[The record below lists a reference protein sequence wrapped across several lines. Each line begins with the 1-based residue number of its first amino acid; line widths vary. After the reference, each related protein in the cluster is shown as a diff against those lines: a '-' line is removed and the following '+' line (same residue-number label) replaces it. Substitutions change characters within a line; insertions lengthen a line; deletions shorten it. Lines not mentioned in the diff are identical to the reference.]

1 MTTKITSLA
10 MFAIAAFALGGM
22 LTSPAY
28 AATFTQ
34 TVTVNSAD
42 DSFNVTDAHACGSG
56 QGLRTSLTTY
66 HNQDEVTVWVN
77 ATDCS
82 SFSKAV
88 VTIEV
93 NGNWEGYATTYNDNI
108 NLGFSGI
115 PISSGDKVEAIA
127 VYYY

>member
-1 MTTKITSLA
+1 
-10 MFAIAAFALGGM
+10 MFAIAAVAAMSFG
-22 LTSPAY
+22 LTPAY

-34 TVTVNSAD
+34 TPTVNSAD
-42 DSFNVTDAHACGSG
+42 GSVTITDAHACGSG
-56 QGLRTSLTTY
+56 QELRTSLTTY

-82 SFSKAV
+82 NFSKAV

-93 NGNWEGYATTYNDNI
+93 NGNWEGFAITYDDNI
-108 NLGFSGI
+108 NLNFSGI
-115 PISSGDKVEAIA
+115 PINSGDKVEAIA

>member
-1 MTTKITSLA
+1 

-22 LTSPAY
+22 LVSPAY
-28 AATFTQ
+28 ASSFTQ
-34 TVTVNSAD
+34 TPTVNSAD
-42 DSFNVTDAHACGSG
+42 GSVTITDANGCGSG
-56 QGLRTSLTTY
+56 HELRTSLTTY
-66 HNQDEVTVWVN
+66 HNQDEVKVWVN

-93 NGNWEGYATTYNDNI
+93 NGNWEGYATTYSDNV

-115 PISSGDKVEAIA
+115 SFSSGDTVEAIT

>member
-1 MTTKITSLA
+1 MTTKTTYA
-10 MFAIAAFALGGM
+10 MFALAAIAALSFS
-22 LTSPAY
+22 LTPAY

-34 TVTVNSAD
+34 TATVDSAD
-42 DSFNVTDAHACGSG
+42 DTINVSDGSACGSG

-88 VTIEV
+88 VTIYV
-93 NGNWEGYATTYNDNI
+93 NGSYETFGSTTNDNV
-108 NLGFSGI
+108 NLNFSNI
-115 PISSGDKVEAIA
+115 PISAGDEVKA
-127 VYYY
+127 VAKYYY